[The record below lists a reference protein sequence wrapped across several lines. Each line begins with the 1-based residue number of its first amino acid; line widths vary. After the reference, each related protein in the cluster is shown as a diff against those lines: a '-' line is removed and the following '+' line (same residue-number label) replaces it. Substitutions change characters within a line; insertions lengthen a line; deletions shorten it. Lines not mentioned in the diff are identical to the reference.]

1 MSDDRHSRRRPA
13 PPRNVLPDFIIPA
26 LALAF
31 AIYYLTT
38 ITEVPWSAQASAVLV
53 SALLFLSIL
62 IYAIRTIWRVRVGI
76 ETVRWQGLSSDP
88 RNDFRRLGLLALSI
102 GYVWFISDLGF
113 TIATTVFLFLAIVLL
128 SSPAN
133 WRNAAVVAVL
143 SSLIGYFVFIFI
155 FETRFPSG
163 PFEKAVAPYAKSVKK
178 AFNDG

>member
-1 MSDDRHSRRRPA
+1 VSDDQHSRRRPA

-53 SALLFLSIL
+53 SALLLLSIVV
-62 IYAIRTIWRVRVGI
+62 YVIRTLWRVRAGI
-76 ETVRWQGLSSDP
+76 ETVRWQGFSSDP
-88 RNDFRRLGLLALSI
+88 RNDLRRVGLLALSI

-113 TIATTVFLFLAIVLL
+113 TIATTAFLFLAIVLL

-133 WRNAAVVAVL
+133 WKNAAVIAVL

-163 PFEKAVAPYAKSVKK
+163 PFEKAIAPYARSVKK
-178 AFNDG
+178 AFDDG